1 MLAKLAAGLVAAV
14 VLTMPVAGQA
24 SQKDPRLGP
33 LFERLKEAN
42 AQEARG
48 IESQIWQIWS
58 KADDSATESLM
69 RLAMRAMQAGDVKGA
84 FVLFDAITTQ
94 APDFA
99 EGWNQRATA
108 LFTLGALDESIAAIN
123 KTLELEPRHFGAL
136 SGLGMI
142 RMRKNQDN
150 EALKAFEDAAKV
162 HPNLPGVKTNIENL
176 RKKVSRGAI

>member
-123 KTLELEPRHFGAL
+123 KTLELFT
-136 SGLGMI
+136 
-142 RMRKNQDN
+142 
-150 EALKAFEDAAKV
+150 EDG
-162 HPNLPGVKTNIENL
+162 H
-176 RKKVSRGAI
+176 